1 MSGMGATVQEAM
13 AEYIEEPLSE
23 YIEEPLS
30 EYIEE
35 PLSMDEDGALV
46 TGNEELDAGV
56 VTDSLFGNG
65 DEDVEIMAL
74 DDVPFVGDQAAAAA
88 NVVAQVAN
96 AGARAGR
103 PVKEVMLAAHNAA
116 CQAMGTTRLNA
127 MVKRVVAAE
136 VAKAMGRIQSFVPQN
151 DPASGAP
158 MAVGPMRPA
167 KPVKWTYGEVN
178 ESGGIFAKG
187 PFG

>member
-1 MSGMGATVQEAM
+1 M

-35 PLSMDEDGALV
+35 SLSMDEDGALV
-46 TGNEELDAGV
+46 TGNEDLDAGV
-56 VTDSLFGNG
+56 VTDSLFG

-74 DDVPFVGDQAAAAA
+74 DDVPFDGDQAAQAANAAA
-88 NVVAQVAN
+88 TVAN

-103 PVKEVMLAAHNAA
+103 PVREVMHAAHNAA

-127 MVKRVVAAE
+127 MVKKVVAAE
-136 VAKAMGRIQSFVPQN
+136 VAKAMGRIQSFVPQEM
-151 DPASGAP
+151 PASGAP
-158 MAVGPMRPA
+158 MAVGPMRAA
-167 KPVKWTYGEVN
+167 KPVKWTYGKVN